1 MKIGDVLVRTS
12 NNKIRAVLTGF
23 DEEGDLYVRIINGDG
38 VLTEGEIF
46 NDYANCWK
54 HTEE

>member
-1 MKIGDVLVRTS
+1 MKIGDMLVRTS

-23 DEEGDLYVRIINGDG
+23 DEEGDLYIKIINGDG
-38 VLTEGEIF
+38 ILTEGEIF

>member
-23 DEEGDLYVRIINGDG
+23 DEEGDLYVEIINGDG
-38 VLTEGEIF
+38 VLTEDEIF
-46 NDYANCWK
+46 NDYIECWK
-54 HTEE
+54 RLEE